1 MTKLKNNIS
10 IMTLLLLLISFNS
23 IASQKIEIVAGSY
36 YFNPDHI
43 LVKIGSPVE
52 ISLVKEAGFAPH
64 NIVVSDPDNNVIF
77 EQEVT
82 EEKPIAIFTPKKI
95 GDYKMYC
102 DNQLFFFKSHRER
115 GMKGIIQ
122 VVK

>member
-1 MTKLKNNIS
+1 M
-10 IMTLLLLLISFNS
+10 
-23 IASQKIEIVAGSY
+23 AGSD

-52 ISLVKEAGFAPH
+52 ISLVKEAGFVPH

-82 EEKPIAIFTPKKI
+82 EEKTIVIFTPKKI

-102 DNQLFFFKSHRER
+102 DNQLLFFKSHREK
-115 GMKGIIQ
+115 GMKGVIQ
-122 VVK
+122 VEK